1 MYKGEIMEEKDIV
14 VEIEKETREIER
26 LLKVLK
32 AYYIEEYS
40 EVDIPTTILPALE
53 LILEKIDNLKN
64 NFIKLKND

>member
-1 MYKGEIMEEKDIV
+1 MEEKDIV

-64 NFIKLKND
+64 NFIKIKND

>member
-1 MYKGEIMEEKDIV
+1 MEEKDIV
-14 VEIEKETREIER
+14 VEIEKETLGIER

-32 AYYIEEYS
+32 AYYIEEYN

-64 NFIKLKND
+64 NYIKLKSD

>member
-14 VEIEKETREIER
+14 IEIEKETREIER

-40 EVDIPTTILPALE
+40 KVDIPTTILPTLE

-64 NFIKLKND
+64 NYIKLKSD

>member
-1 MYKGEIMEEKDIV
+1 MEKREIA
-14 VEIEKETREIER
+14 VEIEKDTREIER
-26 LLKVLK
+26 LLKVMR